1 MTSWLYFFD
10 LCGTAVFALSG
21 ALAAGR
27 HRMDPFGVIVLASV
41 TAVGGGSIR
50 DALLGATP
58 VFWIRDPN
66 YIIVILLTVLLTML
80 VVRRP
85 RRVPQHTLPIADAL
99 GLALFTV
106 IGAEKALSLELG
118 GMIAVVMG
126 LITGV
131 GGGIIRDLLCR
142 QVPMIL
148 RTEIYA
154 TASILGGVSYS
165 LSLHLGTQ
173 DIHALVI
180 AMLVALGI
188 RLAAIKWHLSLPAFD
203 LTTNLQ
209 NKK

>member
-1 MTSWLYFFD
+1 MSQWIYFFD

-41 TAVGGGSIR
+41 TAIGGGSIR
-50 DALLGATP
+50 DALLGTTP

-66 YIIVILLTVLLTML
+66 YIIVILATVLLTL
-80 VVRRP
+80 IFIRKP
-85 RRVPQHTLPIADAL
+85 KKVPQYTLPVADAL

-106 IGAEKALSLELG
+106 IGAEKALSLGLG

-131 GGGIIRDLLCR
+131 GGGMIRDLLCR
-142 QVPMIL
+142 QVPMIM

-154 TASILGGVSYS
+154 TASIFGGISYT
-165 LSLHLGTQ
+165 LAIHLGAA
-173 DIHALVI
+173 DEIALGL
-180 AMLVALGI
+180 AMLSALTI
-188 RLAAIKWHLSLPAFD
+188 RLAAIKWHLRLPAFD
-203 LTTNLQ
+203 L
-209 NKK
+209 KKT

>member
-1 MTSWLYFFD
+1 MSQWIYFFD
-10 LCGTAVFALSG
+10 LWGTAVFALSG

-50 DALLGATP
+50 DALIGATP

-66 YIIVILLTVLLTML
+66 YIIVILATVLVCLL
-80 VVRRP
+80 LVRRP
-85 RRVPQHTLPIADAL
+85 RKVPEYILPVADAF

-106 IGAEKALSLELG
+106 IGAEKALNMGLS

-142 QVPMIL
+142 QVPMVL
-148 RTEIYA
+148 RTEVYA
-154 TASILGGVSYS
+154 TASIIGGIGYTVSLAY
-165 LSLHLGTQ
+165 GMGEKM
-173 DIHALVI
+173 ALFL
-180 AMLVALGI
+180 AMTSALLI
-188 RLAAIKWHLSLPAFD
+188 RLSAIKWHLSLPAFD
-203 LTTNLQ
+203 LKT
-209 NKK
+209 KRE

>member
-1 MTSWLYFFD
+1 MIEWIYFFD

-50 DALLGATP
+50 DALLGTTP

-66 YIIVILLTVLLTML
+66 YIIVILITVLLTL
-80 VVRRP
+80 IFIRKP
-85 RRVPQHTLPIADAL
+85 KKVPQYTLPVADAL

-106 IGAEKALSLELG
+106 IGAEKALNLELG

-154 TASILGGVSYS
+154 TASILGGISYS
-165 LSLHLGTQ
+165 MSIYLGA
-173 DIHALVI
+173 DNMHAILFS
-180 AMLVALGI
+180 MTVALCI

-203 LTTNLQ
+203 L
-209 NKK
+209 KKSVKN

>member
-1 MTSWLYFFD
+1 MIEWIYFFD

-27 HRMDPFGVIVLASV
+27 HRMDPFGVIVHATV
-41 TAVGGGSIR
+41 TAIGGGSIR
-50 DALLGATP
+50 DALLGTTP

-66 YIIVILLTVLLTML
+66 YIIVILITVLLTL
-80 VVRRP
+80 ILVRRP
-85 RRVPQHTLPIADAL
+85 KKIPQHTLPIADAL

-106 IGAEKALSLELG
+106 IGAEKALNLELG

-131 GGGIIRDLLCR
+131 GGGMIRDLLCR

-154 TASILGGVSYS
+154 TASILGGICYSVSI
-165 LSLHLGTQ
+165 HLGVENM
-173 DIHALVI
+173 H
-180 AMLVALGI
+180 AMLVSMTVALCI

-203 LTTNLQ
+203 LKKNLK
-209 NKK
+209 N

>member
-1 MTSWLYFFD
+1 MNHWIYFFD

-50 DALLGATP
+50 DALIGATP

-66 YIIVILLTVLLTML
+66 YIIVILATVVACLLL
-80 VVRRP
+80 VRRP
-85 RRVPQHTLPIADAL
+85 RKMPEYVLPVADAL

-106 IGAEKALSLELG
+106 IGAEKALNMGLS

-142 QVPMIL
+142 QIPMVL

-154 TASILGGVSYS
+154 TASIIGGIGYTVS
-165 LSLHLGTQ
+165 L
-173 DIHALVI
+173 
-180 AMLVALGI
+180 ALGMGEKTALLLAMTSALMI
-188 RLAAIKWHLSLPAFD
+188 RLCAIKWHLSLPAFD
-203 LTTNLQ
+203 LKT
-209 NKK
+209 KRE

>member
-1 MTSWLYFFD
+1 MDLLFD

-41 TAVGGGSIR
+41 TAIGGGSIR
-50 DALLGATP
+50 DALIGATP

-66 YIIVILLTVLLTML
+66 YIIVILATVLACLL
-80 VVRRP
+80 LVRRP
-85 RRVPQHTLPIADAL
+85 RKVPEYILPVADAF

-106 IGAEKALSLELG
+106 IGAEKALNMGLS

-142 QVPMIL
+142 QIPMVL

-154 TASILGGVSYS
+154 TASIIGGIGYTVSLTY
-165 LSLHLGTQ
+165 GMNEKT
-173 DIHALVI
+173 ALFL
-180 AMLVALGI
+180 AMTSTLII
-188 RLAAIKWHLSLPAFD
+188 RLSAIKWHLSLPAFD
-203 LTTNLQ
+203 LKT
-209 NKK
+209 KRE

>member
-1 MTSWLYFFD
+1 MSHWIYFFD

-41 TAVGGGSIR
+41 TAIGGGSIR
-50 DALLGATP
+50 DALIGATP

-66 YIIVILLTVLLTML
+66 YIIVILATVIACLLL
-80 VVRRP
+80 VRRP
-85 RRVPQHTLPIADAL
+85 RKVPQYTLPVADAL

-106 IGAEKALSLELG
+106 IGAEKALNMGLS

-142 QVPMIL
+142 QIPMVL

-154 TASILGGVSYS
+154 TASIIGGIGYTV
-165 LSLHLGTQ
+165 SLHYGMGEKT
-173 DIHALVI
+173 ALFL
-180 AMLVALGI
+180 AMTCALII
-188 RLAAIKWHLSLPAFD
+188 RLSAIKWHLSLPAFD
-203 LTTNLQ
+203 LRT
-209 NKK
+209 KRE

>member
-1 MTSWLYFFD
+1 MIHWIYFFD

-41 TAVGGGSIR
+41 TAIGGGSIR
-50 DALLGATP
+50 DALIGATP

-66 YIIVILLTVLLTML
+66 YIIVILATVLACLLL
-80 VVRRP
+80 VRQP
-85 RRVPQHTLPIADAL
+85 RKVPEYILPVADAF

-106 IGAEKALSLELG
+106 IGAEKALNMGLS

-142 QVPMIL
+142 QIPMVL

-154 TASILGGVSYS
+154 TASIIGGIGYTVSLTY
-165 LSLHLGTQ
+165 GMNEKT
-173 DIHALVI
+173 ALFL
-180 AMLVALGI
+180 AMTSALII
-188 RLAAIKWHLSLPAFD
+188 RLSAIKWHLSLPAFD
-203 LTTNLQ
+203 LKT
-209 NKK
+209 KRE

>member
-1 MTSWLYFFD
+1 MSQWIYFFD

-27 HRMDPFGVIVLASV
+27 HRMDPFGVIVLAAV

-50 DALLGATP
+50 DALMGATP
-58 VFWIRDPN
+58 VFWLTDPN
-66 YIIVILLTVLLTML
+66 YIIVILATVLATLLL
-80 VVRRP
+80 VRKP
-85 RRVPQHTLPIADAL
+85 RKVPQYVLPVADAL

-106 IGAEKALSLELG
+106 IGAEKALGLG
-118 GMIAVVMG
+118 FTGIVAVVMG

-142 QVPMIL
+142 QIPMVL

-154 TASILGGVSYS
+154 TASIIGGIGYTA
-165 LSLHLGTQ
+165 SLHLGMNS
-173 DIHALVI
+173 HSALFL
-180 AMLVALGI
+180 AMASALAI

-203 LTTNLQ
+203 LKT
-209 NKK
+209 KRS

>member
-1 MTSWLYFFD
+1 MIEWLYVFD

-66 YIIVILLTVLLTML
+66 YIIVILITVILTLLL
-80 VVRRP
+80 VRRP
-85 RRVPQHTLPIADAL
+85 KKVPQQTLPIADAL

-106 IGAEKALSLELG
+106 IGAEKALNLELG

-154 TASILGGVSYS
+154 TASILGGICYS
-165 LSLHLGTQ
+165 VGIYLGV
-173 DIHALVI
+173 DNMHAV
-180 AMLVALGI
+180 LVAMTVALCI
-188 RLAAIKWHLSLPAFD
+188 RLAAIRWHLSLPAFD
-203 LTTNLQ
+203 L
-209 NKK
+209 KKN

>member
-1 MTSWLYFFD
+1 MMEWIYFFD

-50 DALLGATP
+50 DALLGTTP

-66 YIIVILLTVLLTML
+66 YIIVILITVLLTL
-80 VVRRP
+80 ILVRRP
-85 RRVPQHTLPIADAL
+85 KKVPQHTLPIADAL

-106 IGAEKALSLELG
+106 IGAEKALNLELG

-154 TASILGGVSYS
+154 IASILGGICYSVSLY
-165 LSLHLGTQ
+165 LGA
-173 DIHALVI
+173 DNMH
-180 AMLVALGI
+180 AMLVSMTVALCI

-203 LTTNLQ
+203 LKKNLK
-209 NKK
+209 N

>member
-1 MTSWLYFFD
+1 MIDWIYIFD
-10 LCGTAVFALSG
+10 LCGTSVFALSG

-50 DALLGATP
+50 DALLGTTP
-58 VFWIRDPN
+58 VFWILDPN
-66 YIIVILLTVLLTML
+66 YIVVILITVLLILIM
-80 VVRRP
+80 VRRP
-85 RRVPQHTLPIADAL
+85 KKIPQQTLPIADAL

-106 IGAEKALSLELG
+106 IGAEKALNLELG

-154 TASILGGVSYS
+154 TASIVGGICYSVSINLGMEN
-165 LSLHLGTQ
+165 
-173 DIHALVI
+173 IHA
-180 AMLVALGI
+180 MLLSMTMALGI
-188 RLAAIKWHLSLPAFD
+188 RLAAIRWHLSLPAF
-203 LTTNLQ
+203 NL
-209 NKK
+209 KKT

>member
-1 MTSWLYFFD
+1 MSLWIYIFD

-21 ALAAGR
+21 ALAAGK

-41 TAVGGGSIR
+41 TAIGGGSIR
-50 DALLGATP
+50 DALIGATP

-66 YIIVILLTVLLTML
+66 YIIVILATVLACL
-80 VVRRP
+80 VLVRKP
-85 RRVPQHTLPIADAL
+85 HKLPALTLPVADAF

-106 IGAEKALSLELG
+106 IGAEKALLMGLS

-142 QVPMIL
+142 QVPMVL

-154 TASILGGVSYS
+154 TASIVGGICYT
-165 LSLHLGTQ
+165 LSLAVGMDSMTSMF
-173 DIHALVI
+173 I
-180 AMLVALGI
+180 AMISTLII
-188 RLAAIKWHLSLPAFD
+188 RLSAIRWHLSLPAFD
-203 LTTNLQ
+203 LKT
-209 NKK
+209 KRI

>member
-1 MTSWLYFFD
+1 MSHWIYFFD

-41 TAVGGGSIR
+41 TAIGGGSIR
-50 DALLGATP
+50 DALIGATP

-66 YIIVILLTVLLTML
+66 YIIVILATVLACLL
-80 VVRRP
+80 LVRRP
-85 RRVPQHTLPIADAL
+85 RKVPEYILPVADAF

-106 IGAEKALSLELG
+106 IGAEKALNMGLS

-142 QVPMIL
+142 QIPMVL

-154 TASILGGVSYS
+154 TASIIGGIGYTVSLTY
-165 LSLHLGTQ
+165 GMNEKT
-173 DIHALVI
+173 ALFL
-180 AMLVALGI
+180 AMTSTLII
-188 RLAAIKWHLSLPAFD
+188 RLSAIKWHLSLPAFD
-203 LTTNLQ
+203 LKT
-209 NKK
+209 KRE

>member
-1 MTSWLYFFD
+1 MSDWIYFFD

-50 DALLGATP
+50 DALLGTTP

-66 YIIVILLTVLLTML
+66 YIIVILITVLLTML
-80 VVRRP
+80 LVRKP
-85 RRVPQHTLPIADAL
+85 KKVPQHTLPIADAF

-106 IGAEKALSLELG
+106 IGAEKAISLELG

-142 QVPMIL
+142 QIPMIL

-154 TASILGGVSYS
+154 TASILGGICYS
-165 LSLHLGTQ
+165 LSIHLGVV
-173 DIHALVI
+173 DKHALVLAI
-180 AMLVALGI
+180 IVALTI
-188 RLAAIKWHLSLPAFD
+188 RLAAIRWHLSLPAFD
-203 LTTNLQ
+203 LKTNKQ
-209 NKK
+209 

>member
-1 MTSWLYFFD
+1 MSQWIYFFD
-10 LCGTAVFALSG
+10 LWCTAVFALSG

-50 DALLGATP
+50 DALIGATP

-66 YIIVILLTVLLTML
+66 YIIVILATVLACLL
-80 VVRRP
+80 LVRRP
-85 RRVPQHTLPIADAL
+85 RKVPEYILPVADAF

-106 IGAEKALSLELG
+106 IGAEKALNMGLS

-142 QVPMIL
+142 QVPMVL
-148 RTEIYA
+148 RTEVYA
-154 TASILGGVSYS
+154 TASIIGGIGYTVSLAY
-165 LSLHLGTQ
+165 GMGEKT
-173 DIHALVI
+173 ALFL
-180 AMLVALGI
+180 AMTSALFI
-188 RLAAIKWHLSLPAFD
+188 RLSAIKWHLSLPAFD
-203 LTTNLQ
+203 LKT
-209 NKK
+209 KRE

>member
-1 MTSWLYFFD
+1 MIEWIYFFD

-50 DALLGATP
+50 DALLGTTP

-66 YIIVILLTVLLTML
+66 YIIVILITVLLTL
-80 VVRRP
+80 ILVRRP
-85 RRVPQHTLPIADAL
+85 KKIPQHTLPIADAL

-106 IGAEKALSLELG
+106 IGAEKALNLELG

-131 GGGIIRDLLCR
+131 GGGMIRDLLCR

-154 TASILGGVSYS
+154 TASILGGICYSVSIYI
-165 LSLHLGTQ
+165 GV
-173 DIHALVI
+173 DNMYAVLVSM
-180 AMLVALGI
+180 AVALCI
-188 RLAAIKWHLSLPAFD
+188 RLAAIRWHLSLPAFD
-203 LTTNLQ
+203 LKKNLK
-209 NKK
+209 N

>member
-1 MTSWLYFFD
+1 MSQWIYIFD

-21 ALAAGR
+21 ALAAGK

-41 TAVGGGSIR
+41 TAIGGGSIR
-50 DALLGATP
+50 DALIGATP

-66 YIIVILLTVLLTML
+66 YIIVILATVLACL
-80 VVRRP
+80 VLVRKP
-85 RRVPQHTLPIADAL
+85 HKLPAITLPVADAL

-106 IGAEKALSLELG
+106 IGAEKALLMGLS

-142 QVPMIL
+142 QVPMVL

-154 TASILGGVSYS
+154 TASIVGGICYT
-165 LSLHLGTQ
+165 LSLVVGMDSITSMF
-173 DIHALVI
+173 I
-180 AMLVALGI
+180 AMISTLII
-188 RLAAIKWHLSLPAFD
+188 RLSAIRWHLSLPAFD
-203 LTTNLQ
+203 LKT
-209 NKK
+209 KRI

>member
-1 MTSWLYFFD
+1 MIEWIYCFD

-50 DALLGATP
+50 DALLGTTP

-66 YIIVILLTVLLTML
+66 YIIVILITVLLTL
-80 VVRRP
+80 ILVRRP
-85 RRVPQHTLPIADAL
+85 KKVPQHTLPIADAL

-106 IGAEKALSLELG
+106 IGAEKALNLELG

-154 TASILGGVSYS
+154 TASILGGICYSVSIY
-165 LSLHLGTQ
+165 LGV
-173 DIHALVI
+173 DNMY
-180 AMLVALGI
+180 AMLVSMTVALCI
-188 RLAAIKWHLSLPAFD
+188 RLAAIRWHLSLPAFD
-203 LTTNLQ
+203 LKKNLK
-209 NKK
+209 N